1 MQKTLIIRNDIGEL
15 ATINRFVEKTGEE
28 LGLSTAFIMSLNLVM
43 EEAVSNIIFYAYE
56 DRKEGEDIYISLKR
70 EDKILTVSLTDT
82 GKRFDPTMKEDP
94 DISLSAEERP
104 IGGLGIYLMKQIMD
118 EVNYQRKDNQN
129 ILIMKKKITE

>member
-1 MQKTLIIRNDIGEL
+1 MQKTLIIGNDIGEL
-15 ATINRFVEKTGEE
+15 ATINRFVERTGEE

-56 DRKEGEDIYISLKR
+56 DKKEGDEIHISLERKG
-70 EDKILTVSLTDT
+70 KMLIVSLTDT

-94 DISLSAEERP
+94 DISLSAEDRP

-118 EVNYQRKDNQN
+118 EVNYQRKNDRN
-129 ILIMKKKITE
+129 ILQMKKKITE